1 MQKIKKLLYLLSSYE
16 RRRAIL
22 LLAMILFMALLDM
35 LGVASI
41 MPFIAVLT
49 NPELIETN
57 EILNTAYNTLST
69 FGVENNQQFLFV
81 LGIFVFILLI
91 ISLAFKALTNYAQ
104 VRFSRMR
111 EYSIGRR
118 LLEGYL
124 HQPYSW
130 FLNRHSAE
138 LSKTI
143 LSDLS
148 IVISKGFVPMMN
160 LITQSAVTLA
170 LLLSLIHI

>member
-1 MQKIKKLLYLLSSYE
+1 MWNIKKLLYLLTSYE
-16 RRRAIL
+16 RRRAML
-22 LLAMILFMALLDM
+22 LLVMILFMALLDM

-49 NPELIETN
+49 NPNLVETN
-57 EILNTAYNTLST
+57 EILNTAYEFSSI
-69 FGVENNQQFLFV
+69 FGVETNQQFLVV
-81 LGIFVFILLI
+81 LGLFVFILLI
-91 ISLAFKALTNYAQ
+91 ISLAFKALSKYAQ
-104 VRFSRMR
+104 VRFARMR
-111 EYSIGRR
+111 EYSVGKR

-143 LSDLS
+143 LSDVS
-148 IVISKGFVPMMN
+148 SY
-160 LITQSAVTLA
+160 Q
-170 LLLSLIHI
+170 